1 MSTYLEK
8 VLYEQIDRSIVTREF
23 SPDDNSS
30 DENINYRKMHP
41 YLKIEEFGN
50 TKIQEFEI
58 YQENTSFAEL
68 KIMMHNFFDIFEFQ
82 KNIIIS
88 VEKDNDYII
97 FKVFKQTSFPLKF
110 NQTNNTITYVI
121 RDDERKIKP
130 NEPPKDNISDLD
142 AQRDAQRDVQR
153 DTQRDAQRDAQRE
166 AELFRREAELEE
178 RENKIIT
185 QVQEQI
191 NQKFDELQSKINNS
205 DLIQK
210 KFDELQAEFRSFIS
224 SKKNPSTKKVVKSA
238 SVSIKPRRSPRLK
251 RSNMFF

>member
-8 VLYEQIDRSIVTREF
+8 ILYEQIDRSIVTREF

-41 YLKIEEFGN
+41 YQKIEEFGN

-68 KIMMHNFFDIFEFQ
+68 KIMMHNFFDVFEFN

-110 NQTNNTITYVI
+110 TQMNNTITYVI
-121 RDDERKIKP
+121 RDDERKIKHIDTT
-130 NEPPKDNISDLD
+130 ED
-142 AQRDAQRDVQR
+142 AQRDAQRD
-153 DTQRDAQRDAQRE
+153 AQKDAQRE

-178 RENKIIT
+178 REKKFIT

-191 NQKFDELQSKINNS
+191 NQKIDELQSKINNS

-210 KFDELQAEFRSFIS
+210 KFDELQTEFRSFIS
-224 SKKNPSTKKVVKSA
+224 STNNSLTKNPSTKKVVKSA
-238 SVSIKPRRSPRLK
+238 SVSIKLRRSPRLK